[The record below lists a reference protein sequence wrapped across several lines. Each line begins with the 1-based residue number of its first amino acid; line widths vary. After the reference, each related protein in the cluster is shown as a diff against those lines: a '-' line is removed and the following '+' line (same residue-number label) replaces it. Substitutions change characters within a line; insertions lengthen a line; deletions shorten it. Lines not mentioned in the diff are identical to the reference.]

1 VLRPGCA
8 ITSTGPPVLEIDRLV
23 ESLNDGGV
31 EYIVIGGL
39 AVAAHGYVRAT
50 KDLDIVPQPGEVNL
64 RRLAAVLRDIGAEH
78 FGTGDFDASEFPFD
92 PHDPKQLAE
101 GGNFVLST
109 TRGRLD
115 IMQWVPGIPGDLA
128 YDHLARN
135 AIGTDVLGHPVLV
148 CSLDDL
154 LAMKREAGRP
164 QDLED
169 VARLTSA

>member
-1 VLRPGCA
+1 M
-8 ITSTGPPVLEIDRLV
+8 ITSTGRPVLEIDRLV
-23 ESLNDGGV
+23 ESLNEGGV

-50 KDLDIVPQPGEVNL
+50 KDLDIVPRPGDPNL
-64 RRLAAVLRDIGAEH
+64 RRLAGVLRDLGAEH
-78 FGTGDFDASEFPFD
+78 FGTGEFDAAEFPFD
-92 PHDPKQLAE
+92 PHDPAQLAE

-109 TRGRLD
+109 ARGRLD

-128 YDHLARN
+128 YDHLART
-135 AIGTDVLGHPVLV
+135 AIRTDVLGQPVWV

-154 LAMKREAGRP
+154 IEMKRAAGRP

-169 VARLTSA
+169 LARLTSGD

>member
-1 VLRPGCA
+1 
-8 ITSTGPPVLEIDRLV
+8 VLEIDRLV

-50 KDLDIVPQPGEVNL
+50 KDLDIVPEPSGENL
-64 RRLAAVLRDIGAEH
+64 GRLASVLRDLGAEH
-78 FGTGDFDASEFPFD
+78 YGTGDFDAAEFPFD
-92 PHDPKQLAE
+92 PHDPAQLAE

-109 TRGRLD
+109 SRGRLD
-115 IMQWVPGIPGDLA
+115 VMQWVPGIPGDLA
-128 YDHLARN
+128 YEHLARG
-135 AIGTDVLGHPVLV
+135 AIWTDVLGQPVRV

-154 LAMKREAGRP
+154 LEMKRAAGRP

-169 VARLTSA
+169 LARLIPGE